1 MEPKYFVAQLA
12 AREDSEIH
20 WRKKRKSN
28 LMFNACWTIVGFSA
42 GILLTVYITKAGVL
56 PAEPTL
62 IKREVS
68 PNYEGKTILASG
80 NPSAANSQ
88 RKCAPPPPQFL
99 LSDPRIMEHDAVKQA
114 LAKIDSMLK
123 STVNTTKDA
132 VSLSIVHASKGKAYE
147 FHKGRKRLND
157 SASSEIVNGD
167 SIHRIL
173 SVTKLFTVLEAL
185 VLGRQAQIKRFVPE
199 LTLESRLQDVLPEF
213 KLGSPFKDAS
223 DITLGELGG
232 HRSGLSREVG
242 KMILTSFSDVTWPPT
257 PGQNVLAQEEI
268 NNGTSIQDYLN
279 IISKRDLVWQ
289 VGETPSYSN
298 TGFNL
303 LGLATERYREKLTK
317 QRKRWD
323 EMMKDDIFN
332 PLGMDHTF
340 AGPIP
345 KHLRKDIIVP
355 NASNIVDLVLPHVT
369 DPAAGMFSTSNDLS
383 KLLQKVLLSSD
394 PLLISNS
401 QRHTWLKS
409 IHQNT
414 DGMTSVGIPW
424 ESYRAMMPDYGTY
437 NIHFKLGS
445 HPAHQNQISVF
456 PEFGYGVVA
465 LVSVGATDEELAKGA
480 AKTDPLAISFD
491 IHNTLAPAIWKAYN
505 SILVSDYV
513 GTYKSGNG
521 VDIARI
527 VWENDLLVIKE
538 LKIQGV
544 DMLLKADHLLW
555 SLGGPQFKVFEGGIK
570 LTGTGYPGQFRGAAP
585 NICAWD
591 NFDIVTT
598 KTGWGVDLFVIKKLN
613 GKMTF
618 LYEPL
623 KGELVKQ

>member
-1 MEPKYFVAQLA
+1 MESRSLVVEFAAKRSPKI
-12 AREDSEIH
+12 EG
-20 WRKKRKSN
+20 RKRMKSN
-28 LMFNACWTIVGFSA
+28 LIFNACCTIVGFSV
-42 GILLTVYITKAGVL
+42 GVLITVYTTKTSAL
-56 PAEPTL
+56 FSESTFL
-62 IKREVS
+62 KRQVS
-68 PNYEGKTILASG
+68 ENYEGKTILASG
-80 NPSAANSQ
+80 NPSAANPK

-99 LSDPRIMEHDAVKQA
+99 LEDPRIMDHDAVKQA
-114 LAKIDSMLK
+114 LAHIDSILK
-123 STVNTTKDA
+123 STLNATKDA
-132 VSLSIVHASKGKAYE
+132 VSLSIVHSAKGKGYE
-147 FHKGRKRLND
+147 FHKGRKRLNE
-157 SASSEIVNGD
+157 SGPLEIINGD
-167 SIHRIL
+167 SIHRVL

-185 VLGRQAQIKRFVPE
+185 VLGRQAQVKRFLPE

-213 KLGSPFKDAS
+213 SLGSTFKDAG

-242 KMILTSFSDVTWPPT
+242 KMILTSFNDVTWPPI
-257 PGQNVLAQEEI
+257 PGRNVLGHGQI
-268 NNGTSIQDYLN
+268 RNDTSIQEYLKM
-279 IISKRDLVWQ
+279 ISKRDLVWQ

-303 LGLATERYREKLTK
+303 LGLATERYRQRLTK
-317 QRKRWD
+317 ERKRWD

-345 KHLRKDIIVP
+345 EHLRKDIITP
-355 NASNIVDLVLPHVT
+355 NASNMVDLVLPHVT

-383 KLLQKVLLSSD
+383 KLLHKVLLSSN

-465 LVSVGATDEELAKGA
+465 LVSVGSTDEELTKGA
-480 AKTDPLAISFD
+480 AKADPLAMSFD

-505 SILVSDYV
+505 SILISDYV
-513 GTYKSGNG
+513 GTYTSKDGI
-521 VDIARI
+521 DIARI

-538 LKIQGV
+538 LKIKGV

-555 SLGGPQFKVFEGGIK
+555 ALGGPQFKVFEGGIK
-570 LTGTGYPGQFRGAAP
+570 LTGTGYLGNFRGAAL
-585 NICAWD
+585 NVCAWD

-623 KGELVKQ
+623 QGELVKQ

>member
-1 MEPKYFVAQLA
+1 
-12 AREDSEIH
+12 
-20 WRKKRKSN
+20 
-28 LMFNACWTIVGFSA
+28 MF
-42 GILLTVYITKAGVL
+42 Y
-56 PAEPTL
+56 
-62 IKREVS
+62 VS
-68 PNYEGKTILASG
+68 
-80 NPSAANSQ
+80 
-88 RKCAPPPPQFL
+88 FL
-99 LSDPRIMEHDAVKQA
+99 LEDPRIMDHDAVKQA
-114 LAKIDSMLK
+114 LVHIDSILK
-123 STVNTTKDA
+123 STLTATKDA
-132 VSLSIVHASKGKAYE
+132 VSLSIVHSSKGKAYE
-147 FHKGRKRLND
+147 FHKGRKRLNE
-157 SASSEIVNGD
+157 SEPSEIINGD
-167 SIHRIL
+167 SIHRVL
-173 SVTKLFTVLEAL
+173 SITKLFTVLEAL
-185 VLGRQAQIKRFVPE
+185 VLGRQAQVKRFLPE
-199 LTLESRLQDVLPEF
+199 LTLGSRLQDVLPEF
-213 KLGSPFKDAS
+213 SLGSTFKDAG

-242 KMILTSFSDVTWPPT
+242 KMVLTSFNDVTWPPI
-257 PGQNVLAQEEI
+257 PGRNVLDHGEI
-268 NNGTSIQDYLN
+268 KNDTSIQEYLKM
-279 IISKRDLVWQ
+279 ISKRDLVWQ

-303 LGLATERYREKLTK
+303 LGLATERYRQKLTK
-317 QRKRWD
+317 ERKRWD
-323 EMMKDDIFN
+323 EMMKDDIFD

-345 KHLRKDIIVP
+345 EHLRKDIITP
-355 NASNIVDLVLPHVT
+355 SASNMVDLVLPHVT
-369 DPAAGMFSTSNDLS
+369 DPAAGIFSTSNDLS
-383 KLLQKVLLSSD
+383 KLLHKVLLSSN

-456 PEFGYGVVA
+456 PEFGYGIVA
-465 LVSVGATDEELAKGA
+465 LVSVGSTDEELSKGA
-480 AKTDPLAISFD
+480 AKADPLAISFD

-505 SILVSDYV
+505 SILISDYV
-513 GTYKSGNG
+513 GTYTSRDGI
-521 VDIARI
+521 DIARI

-538 LKIQGV
+538 LKIKGV

-555 SLGGPQFKVFEGGIK
+555 TLGGPQFKVFEAGIK
-570 LTGTGYPGQFRGAAP
+570 LTGTGYLGNFRGAAL
-585 NICAWD
+585 NVCAWD

-598 KTGWGVDLFVIKKLN
+598 KTGWGVDLFVIKRLN

-623 KGELVKQ
+623 QGELVKQ